1 MTKKNSITLIVIVLI
16 IIVAIVAIVIKNNK
30 AGNMPTK
37 TDIEL
42 DQATTL
48 DTTNAIKGNLD
59 KIQVD
64 STDDEFKDIDTELNN
79 L

>member
-1 MTKKNSITLIVIVLI
+1 MTKKNSTTLIIIVII

-30 AGNMPTK
+30 ASTMPTQ

-42 DQATTL
+42 NQATTL
-48 DTTNAIKGNLD
+48 DTTDAIKENLD

-64 STDDEFKDIDTELNN
+64 STDDELKDIDAELNN